1 MARSATIERNTK
13 ETWIQVALIW
23 TEARSV
29 WKPALAFLTIC

>member
-13 ETWIQVALIW
+13 ETWIQVALDLDGG
-23 TEARSV
+23 RSV